1 MVGPSLTA
9 TLSAF
14 LLAISAAMASPV
26 ARPARRADP
35 VPSFVL
41 ANAPISFLYSNE
53 SWWPSDVAE
62 HVKHM
67 KPEVNFTAVAP
78 SVTLQNI
85 SSLGSDVFLTSVDD
99 VTKSPAWLTNAAG
112 KPDASGMSTGP
123 VTVVLVEKPGD
134 ILDAF
139 FFYFYSFDHGGKVR
153 KCSFCGVLVMN

>member
-1 MVGPSLTA
+1 M
-9 TLSAF
+9 
-14 LLAISAAMASPV
+14 
-26 ARPARRADP
+26 
-35 VPSFVL
+35 
-41 ANAPISFLYSNE
+41 
-53 SWWPSDVAE
+53 
-62 HVKHM
+62 
-67 KPEVNFTAVAP
+67 
-78 SVTLQNI
+78 TLQNI

-153 KCSFCGVLVMN
+153 KCGFCGVLVMN